1 MTKGEQKSKRQ
12 RKTQREE
19 GKKGNNIKKEE
30 KLVKSQ
36 EDETY

>member
-30 KLVKSQ
+30 KLVNQ